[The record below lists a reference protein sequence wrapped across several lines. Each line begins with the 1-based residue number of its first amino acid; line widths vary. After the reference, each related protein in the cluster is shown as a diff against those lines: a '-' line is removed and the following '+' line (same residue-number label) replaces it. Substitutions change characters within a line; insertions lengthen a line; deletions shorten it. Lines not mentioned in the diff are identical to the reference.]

1 MTAPTNANTDPNS
14 VRLHRVLRAPAERVF
29 RAFTDPHALV
39 KWMAPHGFTA
49 QVHSID
55 PRTGGTYRM
64 AFTNFN
70 TGQTHSFGG
79 TYIEIIP
86 NQLIRHTDAFD
97 DANLPG
103 TMQNTITFRPVTGGT
118 ELIILQ
124 ENIPP
129 MIPAEMCYM
138 GWQESLELLTKLVEP
153 EIP

>member
-1 MTAPTNANTDPNS
+1 MTAPENS
-14 VRLHRVLRAPAERVF
+14 VRLHRVLRAPADRVF

-64 AFTNFN
+64 SFTNFN

-86 NQLIRHTDAFD
+86 NQLIRHTDSFD
-97 DANLPG
+97 DPNLPG
-103 TMQNTITFRPVTGGT
+103 TMQNIITFRPVTGGT

>member
-1 MTAPTNANTDPNS
+1 MSTPSNS
-14 VRLHRVLRAPAERVF
+14 VRLHRVLRAPVERVF
-29 RAFTDPHALV
+29 RAFVDPKALV
-39 KWMAPHGFTA
+39 KWMAPHGFTSE
-49 QVHSID
+49 VHFID
-55 PRTGGTYRM
+55 ARTGGTYRM
-64 AFTNFN
+64 AFTNFG
-70 TGQTHSFGG
+70 TGQTHAFGG

-86 NQLIRHTDAFD
+86 NQLIRHTDSFED
-97 DANLPG
+97 PNLPG

-124 ENIPP
+124 ENIPS

>member
-1 MTAPTNANTDPNS
+1 MTAPENS
-14 VRLHRVLRAPAERVF
+14 VRLHRVLRAPVERVF

-64 AFTNFN
+64 SFTNFN

-86 NQLIRHTDAFD
+86 NQLIRHTDSFD
-97 DANLPG
+97 DPNLPG
-103 TMQNTITFRPVTGGT
+103 TMQNIITFRPVTGGT

>member
-1 MTAPTNANTDPNS
+1 MADSSNS

-29 RAFTDPHALV
+29 RAFIDPKALV

-49 QVHSID
+49 EVHSID
-55 PRTGGTYRM
+55 ARTGGTYRM

-70 TGQTHSFGG
+70 TGQTHAFGG

-86 NQLIRHTDAFD
+86 NQLIRHTDSFED
-97 DANLPG
+97 PNLPG
-103 TMQNTITFRPVTGGT
+103 TMQATITFRPVTGGT